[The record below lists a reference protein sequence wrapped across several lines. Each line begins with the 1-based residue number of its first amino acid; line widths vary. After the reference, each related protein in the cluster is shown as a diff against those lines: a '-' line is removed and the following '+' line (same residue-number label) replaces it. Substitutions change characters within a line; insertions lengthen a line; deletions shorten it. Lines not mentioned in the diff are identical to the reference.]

1 MNIIITADD
10 YGMSKSVNK
19 AIKELVKTGTITSM
33 NVMTNMEYYHDFP
46 SVRQINPDLSIG
58 IHWTLTA
65 GRPVSDKKEIPSLVD
80 DNGIFYNYPEFRKRY
95 RQHLITDEDIIK
107 ELKEQYKLFYAM
119 SGIPDYWNTHQN
131 VHVDFRIY
139 QLFVKIASE
148 HHISKMRSHQ
158 RLYVPSSNK
167 GKSSMP
173 FTWRMIEPIKS
184 RILDHWQSN
193 AHEAGIGSPDGLIV
207 CLNSEDNNN
216 LQYVFQNIQ
225 WGKKKCGE
233 YVIHPATSCD
243 SLFFG
248 RIGVQRIKEYQMF
261 SDKRVLETFAKND
274 INLTNYQSI

>member
-19 AIKELVKTGTITSM
+19 AIKELVTIRTITSM
-33 NVMTNMEYYHDFP
+33 NVMTNMEYYHDF
-46 SVRQINPDLSIG
+46 SSIRKINPDLSIG

-65 GRPVSDKKEIPSLVD
+65 GRPVSDKKDVPSLVD
-80 DNGIFYNYPEFRKRY
+80 DKGNFYSYPEFRKRY
-95 RQHLITDEDIIK
+95 RQHLIIDDDIIK
-107 ELKEQYKLFYAM
+107 ELKEQYKIFYAL

-131 VHVDFRIY
+131 VHVDFKIF
-139 QLFVKIASE
+139 QLFVKLASE
-148 HHISKMRSHQ
+148 FHIPKMRSHQ

-173 FTWRMIEPIKS
+173 ITWRMIEPVKS
-184 RILDHWQSN
+184 KILDNWQSK

-207 CLNSEDNNN
+207 CLNPMDNDN
-216 LQYVFQNIQ
+216 LQYTFHNIQ

-243 SLFFG
+243 SPFFG
-248 RIGVQRIKEYQMF
+248 RIGAQRIKEYKMF
-261 SDKRVLETFAKND
+261 SDKRVLETLAKND
-274 INLTNYQSI
+274 INLTYYQSI